1 MPGQQDLPSPAAS
14 TDVFAG
20 PVTPPS
26 DIARQEQAAGR
37 TAYAVIIAVG
47 FCHFLND
54 LMQTLFPAVYPAVKT
69 ELNLSY
75 AQVGLITLMW
85 QATAAVLQPL
95 VGYFNDRHPRPYA
108 LALSVLFVGGGVF
121 LLAVAPTYSL
131 VLFASAIVGVGSSV
145 FHPEASR
152 IARLGAGTRPGLA
165 QSVFQVGG
173 NFGQACGPL
182 FAALVGAAQQRAV
195 LAWFALLGAASGIV
209 LFNLGRWHKRHGQLR
224 NRLAAQVRG
233 VPSLTRRQRIT
244 AIAILLALIFSKFVY
259 LASLTSYYPL
269 YLIARFDVS
278 VESSQTHLF
287 VFLAAVAAGTLI
299 GGPLGDRFGRR
310 RMIWFSI
317 LGVFPFAFLLPHADL
332 FWTGILTVVIG
343 LILSS
348 AFSTIVVYGQQIVP
362 GNIGAISGLFFGFSF
377 GMGGLGAVGL
387 GYLADLTSIA
397 TVYQLCAF
405 LPLIGL
411 LTAFLPD
418 LADHRAAR

>member
-1 MPGQQDLPSPAAS
+1 MSAPQDAPSPAAS
-14 TDVFAG
+14 TDLFAAPAQAAG
-20 PVTPPS
+20 PS
-26 DIARQEQAAGR
+26 DHAAGR
-37 TAYAVIIAVG
+37 TAFAVIAAVSL
-47 FCHFLND
+47 CHFLND
-54 LMQTLFPAVYPAVKT
+54 VMQTLFPAIYPSLKT
-69 ELNLSY
+69 ELGLSY
-75 AQVGLITLMW
+75 LQVGLITLMW

-108 LALSVLFVGGGVF
+108 LALSVVFVGGGLF
-121 LLAVAPTYSL
+121 LLSIAPNYPV
-131 VLFASAIVGVGSSV
+131 VLLSSAIVGLGSSV

-152 IARLGAGTRPGLA
+152 IARLAAGSRPGLA
-165 QSVFQVGG
+165 QSLFQVGG

-182 FAALVGAAQQRAV
+182 FAALVAASQQRAV
-195 LAWFALLGAASGIV
+195 LGWFALLAAVSGSLLWLV
-209 LFNLGRWHKRHGQLR
+209 GRWHKRHGQIR

-233 VPSLTRRQRIT
+233 VPALTRRQRSV
-244 AIAILLALIFSKFVY
+244 AIAILLALIFSKYVY

-269 YLIARFDVS
+269 YLIARFSVS
-278 VESSQTHLF
+278 VETSQTHLF
-287 VFLAAVAAGTLI
+287 VFLASVAAGTLI
-299 GGPLGDRFGRR
+299 GGPLGDRFGRK

-332 FWTGILTVVIG
+332 FWTGILTVLIG

-362 GNIGAISGLFFGFSF
+362 GNIGAVSGLFFGFSF

-387 GYLADLTSIA
+387 GYLADLTSIT
-397 TVYQLCAF
+397 TVYQICAF

-418 LADHRAAR
+418 LADHRGAAR